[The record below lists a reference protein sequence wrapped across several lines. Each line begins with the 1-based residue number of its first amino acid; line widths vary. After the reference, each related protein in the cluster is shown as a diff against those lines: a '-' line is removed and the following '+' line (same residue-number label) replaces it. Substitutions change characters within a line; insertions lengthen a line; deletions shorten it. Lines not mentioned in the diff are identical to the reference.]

1 MAERIHAVVTG
12 LVQGVGF
19 RYFVQARALKH
30 GVGGWVRNL
39 DDGSVELLAEG
50 EADALDAF
58 LDAIRVGPR
67 AAHVSD
73 VRIERTLISRPIT
86 GFDIH

>member
-1 MAERIHAVVTG
+1 MVERIHVVVTG

-19 RYFVQARALKH
+19 RYFVQARAIKH
-30 GVGGWVRNL
+30 GVGGWVRNM

-50 EADALDAF
+50 EADALDPF
-58 LDAIRVGPR
+58 LDAIRIGPR
-67 AAHVSD
+67 AAHVTD
-73 VRIERTLISRPIT
+73 LRIERTLIVKAIE

>member
-1 MAERIHAVVTG
+1 MAERIHVVVTG

-19 RYFVQARALKH
+19 RYFVQARAIKH

-58 LDAIRVGPR
+58 LDAVRVGPR
-67 AAHVSD
+67 AARVTD
-73 VRIERTLISRPIT
+73 LRVERTHISKAAL

>member
-1 MAERIHAVVTG
+1 MVERIHVVVTG

-19 RYFVQARALKH
+19 RYFVQARAIKH
-30 GVGGWVRNL
+30 GVGGWVRNMA
-39 DDGSVELLAEG
+39 DGSVEILAEG
-50 EADALDAF
+50 EADALDPF
-58 LDAIRVGPR
+58 LEAIRIGPR

-73 VRIERTLISRPIT
+73 LRIERTLISRPIT

>member
-1 MAERIHAVVTG
+1 MPERVHVVVTG

-30 GVGGWVRNL
+30 GVGGWVRNS
-39 DDGSVELLAEG
+39 DDGSVEVLAEG
-50 EADALDAF
+50 EADAIDAF
-58 LDAIRVGPR
+58 VDALRVGPR

-73 VRIERTLISRPIT
+73 LRIERTLIST
-86 GFDIH
+86 LSSGFDIR